1 MNWHLFFFSHYRNYF
16 LQKWLT
22 LKASLCC
29 VASQLSNCDDCFWMR
44 YCLWQCHNGNN
55 FFFLL
60 AFFSLLAVDW
70 NIFFF
75 ALLAALCCQIES
87 AGVAWRGYFMGSVG
101 TLWWPSHLHK
111 SWHTNT
117 LWKGGPNGPEGAWQP
132 PACRFTLQQ
141 KQHLLRCSCA
151 FFFFILFAFLF
162 LYVYMQSGHKIC
174 KNF

>member
-1 MNWHLFFFSHYRNYF
+1 VLLANWAIVTTVSGCVIAFDNV
-16 LQKWLT
+16 T
-22 LKASLCC
+22 MAST
-29 VASQLSNCDDCFWMR
+29 ASAII
-44 YCLWQCHNGNN
+44 
-55 FFFLL
+55 FFLL

-151 FFFFILFAFLF
+151 FFHFVCVFIFFLIW
-162 LYVYMQSGHKIC
+162 YVNTAYA
-174 KNF
+174 

>member
-1 MNWHLFFFSHYRNYF
+1 MLLANWAIVTTVSGCVIAFDNV
-16 LQKWLT
+16 T
-22 LKASLCC
+22 MAST
-29 VASQLSNCDDCFWMR
+29 ASAII
-44 YCLWQCHNGNN
+44 
-55 FFFLL
+55 FFLL

-117 LWKGGPNGPEGAWQP
+117 LWKGGPNGPEGRGSRQLA
-132 PACRFTLQQ
+132 ASRYNRNST
-141 KQHLLRCSCA
+141 CSA
-151 FFFFILFAFLF
+151 VLVPFFILFAFLF